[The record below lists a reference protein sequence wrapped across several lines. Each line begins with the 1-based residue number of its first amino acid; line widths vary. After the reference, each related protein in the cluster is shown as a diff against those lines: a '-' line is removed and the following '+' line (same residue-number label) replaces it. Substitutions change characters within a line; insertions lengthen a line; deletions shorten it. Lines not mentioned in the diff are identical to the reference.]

1 VSRVRVNV
9 RGRVQ
14 GVFFRAEAEAR
25 ARSLGLGGWIRNEP
39 DGSVSAVFEGDPQ
52 RVESMVDWCRRGPS
66 AARVEEVDV
75 REDDDSAGAA
85 RGFRVL

>member
-39 DGSVSAVFEGDPQ
+39 DGSVSAVFEGEPQ
-52 RVESMVDWCRRGPS
+52 RVESMVEWCRRGPS
-66 AARVEEVDV
+66 GARVEEVDV
-75 REDDDSAGAA
+75 REDDASAGAA
-85 RGFRVL
+85 GGFRVL